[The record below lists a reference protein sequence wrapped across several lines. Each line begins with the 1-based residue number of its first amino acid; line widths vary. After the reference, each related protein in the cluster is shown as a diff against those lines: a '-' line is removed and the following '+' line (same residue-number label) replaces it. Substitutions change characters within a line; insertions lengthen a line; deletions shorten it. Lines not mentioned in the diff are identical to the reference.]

1 MANIKQQIKRN
12 RRSLKQQERNVR
24 YRSTIK
30 TLMRR
35 VDEARRAGD
44 AEAASARSAEL
55 ISLIDRAAGKGVIH
69 RNTAARRK
77 RRIALML
84 AGDGESGSA

>member
-1 MANIKQQIKRN
+1 VANIKQQIKRN
-12 RRSLKQQERNVR
+12 RRSLKQHERNTQ

-35 VDEARRAGD
+35 VDEAHREGD
-44 AEAASARSAEL
+44 ADAAAARSAEL
-55 ISLIDRAAGKGVIH
+55 VSLIDRAAGKGVIH

-77 RRIALML
+77 RRLALML
-84 AGDGESGSA
+84 AGDGESSSA